1 MKPETK
7 IFFRKRKKLG
17 AVLGL
22 TLDAGKLEGVVLRR
36 TNGSLQRQQSFSAP
50 LALDP
55 LTAAPELVGREI
67 RNQLDAAGVR
77 ERNCVVGLP
86 LKWVMTTQTELPL
99 LPEADAASLLQMEAE
114 KGFHTDT
121 AELQI
126 SHSRSALAGDKKFV
140 LLAGVPSGHVA
151 ALEKLLAAAK
161 LKPISFALGISALQS
176 ERRAPARLDDRSAAK
191 QRPEP
196 EPGVPGVLALIIGEA
211 NIGLQVTAAGGVV
224 ALRALEGA
232 METEGGRRTLHAD
245 VATREARVTL
255 GQLPGELREQVKLIR
270 VFGPRELAQ
279 QLADEMELRFEP
291 MGLTVEIV
299 TAYAPN
305 EFGVTLPAEAT
316 VSPAFSL
323 AARELT
329 QQKPAFEFLPPKPTL
344 IEQFVTKYSSGR
356 LRTTGAIAAGV
367 AAIVAGLFLVQQ
379 IQLWHLRSQWS
390 RMAVKVT
397 DLQHVQ
403 DQIRQYRPWYG
414 GTFRNLAILRELS
427 LAFPEDGVV
436 TAKVITI
443 RDDGTVNCSGTMQ
456 DNSALLAMESKLAK
470 ASGVSN
476 LKVEQIRGKSPM
488 QFVFSF
494 KYSEAGG
501 AQ

>member
-1 MKPETK
+1 MKPEAK
-7 IFFRKRKKLG
+7 FHFRKRKKLT

-22 TLDAGKLEGVVLRR
+22 TLDAGKIEGVVLRR
-36 TNGSLQRQQSFSAP
+36 TNGSLQRLQSFSAP

-67 RNQLDAAGVR
+67 RNQLDAAGVH

-86 LKWVMTTQTELPL
+86 LKWVMTAQTELPP
-99 LPEADAASLLQMEAE
+99 LPEADAASLLQLEAE
-114 KGFHTDT
+114 KGFHADT

-126 SHSRSALAGDKKFV
+126 SNSRSALAGDKKFV
-140 LLAGVPSGHVA
+140 LLAGVPSGHVV
-151 ALEKLLAAAK
+151 ALEKVLAAAK
-161 LKPISFALGISALQS
+161 LKPVSFALGLSALQAS
-176 ERRAPARLDDRSAAK
+176 GGGDASSPSVATRASQP
-191 QRPEP
+191 P
-196 EPGVPGVLALIIGEA
+196 VLALAIGEG
-211 NIGLQVTAAGGVV
+211 NIGLQVTAGGGVV

-232 METEGGRRTLHAD
+232 LETEGVRRTLHAD

-291 MGLTVEIV
+291 MGLTVEVV

-305 EFGVTLPAEAT
+305 EFGVTLPADAS

-367 AAIVAGLFLVQQ
+367 AAIVVGLFLVQQ
-379 IQLWHLRSQWS
+379 IQLWHLGSQWS
-390 RMAVKVT
+390 RMAAKVT

-403 DQIRQYRPWYG
+403 DQIRQFRPWYG
-414 GTFRNLAILRELS
+414 GTFRSLGILRELS

-436 TAKVITI
+436 TAKAIAI
-443 RDDGTVNCSGTMQ
+443 RDDGTVSCSGTMQ
-456 DNSALLAMESKLAK
+456 DNSALLAMEAKLAK
-470 ASGVSN
+470 SPGVSN

-494 KYSEAGG
+494 KYDESAG